1 MLANVYT
8 KSIRDR
14 LGSGLI
20 GAFALAAT
28 LLFGLWAYQDVDI
41 SFYYELPPPVLQL
54 MGIDPDTFGVASM
67 AYGAMYDFMGAFI
80 VGGVAISIG
89 AAAIAGE
96 ERAGTFGLLLG
107 NPLSRRMALVSKT
120 ASLVSIM
127 VIVGVLLWVS
137 AILSAEMI
145 GVETTGVHLGAISV
159 ALTLN
164 GLFYGML
171 ALAIGSVTGRRGRA
185 SGAAAGVMVL
195 GYLGANLLPLID
207 QDGLAHIFPW
217 YYYSTNSPLNN
228 GLNWGDVAVLVG
240 LSLVCFAAAWVGI
253 QRRDLRDKGA
263 EATLADRL
271 RANPMTRK
279 MMDRIAGSARV
290 SGITVKSASEFQGLL
305 TVTAGIMFYMGFF
318 IPIFYNFIP
327 DDFVE
332 IFSTFPDAL
341 IAMIGGVDMSTPA
354 GFITGEIFSLTGPIA
369 IIVLLASMGARALA
383 GEEESHTMG
392 LLLANPVSR
401 SEIVVKKTS
410 AMVLAAVAF
419 GIITAFGTWVGTL
432 IAGLD
437 VTLEG
442 VLATSMLLTLLGLVF
457 GGVSMATSA
466 ATGRRKLATWATTGV
481 ALVTWFMFS
490 FLTLTESAAAVA
502 NVSPFQWYLGSDPL
516 VNGMSWVDAGLLGG
530 TFIALVAVSVPLF
543 ARRDLRG

>member
-20 GAFALAAT
+20 GALALAAT

-41 SFYYELPPPVLQL
+41 SFYYDLPAAVLQL
-54 MGIDPDTFGVASM
+54 MGIDPENFGVASM

-96 ERAGTFGLLLG
+96 EQVGTFGLLLG
-107 NPLSRRMALVSKT
+107 NPLSRRKALVSKA

-127 VIVGVLLWVS
+127 VVVGVLLWGA
-137 AILSAEMI
+137 AILSAEWV
-145 GVETTGVHLGAISV
+145 GVDTSGVHLGAISV

-171 ALAIGSVTGRRGRA
+171 ALAIGSWTGRRGRA
-185 SGAAAGVMVL
+185 SGVAAGVMVI
-195 GYLGANLLPLID
+195 GYLGAGLLPLID
-207 QDGLAHIFPW
+207 QDGLAHLFPW
-217 YYYSTNSPLNN
+217 YYYSSNSPLNN
-228 GLNWGDVAVLVG
+228 GLNWGDVGILVG
-240 LSLVCFAAAWVGI
+240 LSVVCLGAAWVGI

-263 EATLADRL
+263 EATLGDRL

-279 MMDRIAGSARV
+279 MMERVAGSARV

-318 IPIFYNFIP
+318 IPILYNFIP
-327 DDFVE
+327 TDFVE
-332 IFSTFPDAL
+332 IFATFPDAL

-354 GFITGEIFSLTGPIA
+354 GFVTGEIFSLTGPIA

-383 GEEESHTMG
+383 GEEETHTMG

-401 SEIVVKKTS
+401 GEVVIKKTI
-410 AMVLAAVAF
+410 AMVLLAVVF
-419 GIITAFGTWVGTL
+419 GIVTALGTWLGTL
-432 IAGLD
+432 AGGLE

-442 VLATSMLLTLLGLVF
+442 VLATAALLTLFGLVF
-457 GGVSMATSA
+457 GGVALATSA
-466 ATGRRKLATWATTGV
+466 ATGRRKMATWATTGV

-490 FLTLTESAAAVA
+490 FLTLTESLAGVA
-502 NVSPFQWYLGSDPL
+502 NFSPFEWYLGSDPL
-516 VNGMSWVDAGLLGG
+516 VNGMSWVDAALLVG
-530 TFIALVAVSVPLF
+530 TFIALVAVSIPLF